1 VLSQHTTPAGSSKAD
16 AANAFAVMPET
27 VAPKPWR
34 DAPARRI
41 VIEYELPLSG
51 YRVVITQRGDRHVLE
66 VFDDSDVLVAVASN
80 SALDTSVLR
89 GAWRGTRN
97 ERPWAL
103 VVGRATDQPVAIVFR
118 FGGLRSSRRRQDV
131 VPLRSG
137 DFWIVEAA
145 TAATH
150 ATVTIKGAAVDN
162 VTLQRATVGP
172 AEGEPRTET
181 VLPAVVVSTKW
192 Q

>member
-1 VLSQHTTPAGSSKAD
+1 MLSQGTRQAGWSKPELAS
-16 AANAFAVMPET
+16 AFAALPET
-27 VAPKPWR
+27 VALKPWR
-34 DAPARRI
+34 NAPARRL
-41 VIEYELPLSG
+41 VSEYELPLSG

-66 VFDDSDVLVAVASN
+66 VFDDIDVLVAVASN
-80 SALDTSVLR
+80 SALDTSVVR

-118 FGGLRSSRRRQDV
+118 FGGLRSSRRRHDV
-131 VPLRSG
+131 VPSRSG

-150 ATVTIKGAAVDN
+150 ATVTSKGAAFDN
-162 VTLQRATVGP
+162 VTLQRALWGRKR
-172 AEGEPRTET
+172 GEPEPRRCRC
-181 VLPAVVVSTKW
+181 VG
-192 Q
+192 

>member
-1 VLSQHTTPAGSSKAD
+1 
-16 AANAFAVMPET
+16 
-27 VAPKPWR
+27 
-34 DAPARRI
+34 
-41 VIEYELPLSG
+41 
-51 YRVVITQRGDRHVLE
+51 
-66 VFDDSDVLVAVASN
+66 
-80 SALDTSVLR
+80 LDTSVLR